1 MIEEKETGEVLDTPI
16 ELNEENVQKVKEAVA
31 DEVRA
36 EAGIPDE
43 QSDLFKQMCEEAEM
57 PVEFL
62 DKDFVLGKNELDIRK
77 LSNKNKFQMFF
88 RTLVLHSVELKNIRS
103 ILLDIMRL
111 ILVFLDKY
119 GVEDIV
125 KATDDIVA
133 KLSEQHGTAL
143 KDIVGGND
151 KKN

>member
-1 MIEEKETGEVLDTPI
+1 MIEEKENGEVIDTPI
-16 ELNEENVQKVKEAVA
+16 ELNEENVQKVKDAIA

-36 EAGIPDE
+36 EAGISDE
-43 QSDLFKQMCEEAEM
+43 QSDLFKQMCEEAMM

-62 DKDFVLGKNELDIRK
+62 DKDFTLGQNELDIRSLNK
-77 LSNKNKFQMFF
+77 KNKEQMLF

-111 ILVFLDKY
+111 LLVFLDKY

-133 KLSEQHGTAL
+133 KLSEQHGTLL
-143 KDIVGGND
+143 KDIVGDKD

>member
-1 MIEEKETGEVLDTPI
+1 MIEEKENGEVLDTPI
-16 ELNEENVQKVKEAVA
+16 ELNEENVQKVKDAIA

-43 QSDLFKQMCEEAEM
+43 QSDLFKQMCEEAMM

-62 DKDFVLGKNELDIRK
+62 DKDFTLGQNELDIRSLNK
-77 LSNKNKFQMFF
+77 KNKEQMLF
-88 RTLVLHSVELKNIRS
+88 RTLVLQSVELKNVRS

-111 ILVFLDKY
+111 LLVFLDKY
-119 GVEDIV
+119 GIEDIV

-143 KDIVGGND
+143 KDIVGDKD